1 MLILMLFALIA
12 GAGTAISPCVLPVLP
27 ALLSAS
33 STGGRRR
40 PGGIVLGL
48 ATTLTV
54 TIVGLASVVDGV
66 GVANGT
72 TRTLAV
78 VALVLFGLALLVPAV
93 GDRLEA
99 PLSRL
104 ARFGPKSGGQGFW
117 SGVIV
122 GAALGFLYAPCAGPI
137 LAAVISVSA
146 SSGSS
151 AKIVA
156 IAVSYAAGSAAV
168 LLVLALGGRHVA
180 DRIRRAGRGP
190 TVQRAV
196 GVVMIATAV
205 VIALDYDVRF
215 QTTLADNFPDFI
227 VNPTSAVERSNAVER
242 RLADIRGKSK
252 FDVATAE
259 RQPSAAAL
267 TGVARRSDLPVL
279 GDAPDFTGNDRWF
292 NTKNGRALH
301 LSNLRDR
308 VVLVDFWTYT
318 CINCIRT
325 LPQLRAWDARYRD
338 RGLT

>member
-1 MLILMLFALIA
+1 MLLLAIFAFVA
-12 GAGTAISPCVLPVLP
+12 GAATAISPCVLPVLP
-27 ALLSAS
+27 ALLAAGAA
-33 STGGRRR
+33 GGRRR
-40 PGGIVLGL
+40 PLGVVTGL
-48 ATTLTV
+48 ALTFTL
-54 TIVGLASVVDGV
+54 TIVGLASVIDGV
-66 GVANGT
+66 GLGNDV
-72 TRTLAV
+72 TRYIAIAVLAG
-78 VALVLFGLALLVPAV
+78 AGLVMLVPSVAARV
-93 GDRLEA
+93 EA

-104 ARFGPKSGGQGFW
+104 ARFGPKSAGQGFW
-117 SGVIV
+117 SGVVV

-168 LLVLALGGRHVA
+168 LLVLALGGRRLA

-190 TVQRAV
+190 AVQRAV

-205 VIALDYDVRF
+205 VIAFDYDVRF

-227 VNPTSAVERSNAVER
+227 VNPTSSIERSNAVER

-267 TGVARRSDLPVL
+267 PGVARRSDLPVL
-279 GDAPDFTGNDRWF
+279 GDAPDFTGNQRWF
-292 NTKNGRALH
+292 NTSGRAL
-301 LSNLRDR
+301 
-308 VVLVDFWTYT
+308 
-318 CINCIRT
+318 
-325 LPQLRAWDARYRD
+325 
-338 RGLT
+338 